1 MSPILSSQTFS
12 CIKHALCL
20 VAMFFLVSIPGIA
33 NAEPLND
40 TLAKQAIIFDAQT
53 ETVIFEKNADQRM
66 PTSSMS
72 KVLTMIVVFDA
83 LKDGRLSLKDTLPV
97 SEGAWRKG
105 GSKMFIEYGTRVS
118 VEDLIRG
125 VIIQSGNDATIALAE
140 GLAGSEKE
148 FVKLLNIKARQ
159 IGMTNS
165 NFMNASGWP
174 DKDHYSTARDLLKM
188 SIYLVKTYPEYYH
201 YYSEKEFTY
210 NDIKQLNRNP
220 LIHRNM
226 GTDGI
231 KTGHTEAAGYGLIA
245 SAVQEGRRIFMI
257 ANGLQSKRFR
267 SSESARLMAWAFSDT
282 ENVMLTRSGQIIEN
296 VPVWLGKNKTVPLVT
311 IDDIETTILK
321 TDKTKATEKVRARL
335 IVDRPIPAPIEKG
348 QEIATLVLELP
359 SGQEIQKPLYAGE
372 ASPKL
377 GLIGQAME
385 KIRYTLFG
393 LDG

>member
-1 MSPILSSQTFS
+1 MSPILSSQIFS
-12 CIKHALCL
+12 FYKHAIFVVCAFAFIAVPGL
-20 VAMFFLVSIPGIA
+20 VH
-33 NAEPLND
+33 AEPLND
-40 TLAKQAIIFDAQT
+40 TLAKQAIIYDAQT
-53 ETVIFEKNADQRM
+53 QTVIFEKNADQRM

-83 LKDGRLSLKDTLPV
+83 LKDGRLDLKDKLLV
-97 SEGAWRKG
+97 SEKAWRKG
-105 GSKMFIEYGTRVS
+105 GSKMFLEYGTRVT

-125 VIIQSGNDATIALAE
+125 VIIQSGNDATITLAE
-140 GLAGSEKE
+140 GLAGSEEE
-148 FVKLLNIKARQ
+148 FVKLLNIKADQ
-159 IGMTNS
+159 IGMKNS

-174 DKDHYSTARDLLKM
+174 DKNHYSTARDLLKM
-188 SIYLVKTYPEYYH
+188 SIYLAQTYPEYYH

-210 NDIKQLNRNP
+210 NGIKQLNRNP

-226 GTDGI
+226 GADGI
-231 KTGHTEAAGYGLIA
+231 KTGHTEAAGYGLIG
-245 SAVQEGRRIFMI
+245 SAVQDGRRIYMI

-267 SSESARLMAWAFSDT
+267 SSESSRLMAWTFSDT
-282 ENVMLTRSGQIIEN
+282 ENVMLTKSGQIIEN
-296 VPVWLGKNKTVPLVT
+296 VPVWLGKKKTVPLVT

-321 TDKTKATEKVRARL
+321 ADKTQSTKKVRARL

-359 SGQEIQKPLYAGE
+359 SGQEIKKPLYAGE